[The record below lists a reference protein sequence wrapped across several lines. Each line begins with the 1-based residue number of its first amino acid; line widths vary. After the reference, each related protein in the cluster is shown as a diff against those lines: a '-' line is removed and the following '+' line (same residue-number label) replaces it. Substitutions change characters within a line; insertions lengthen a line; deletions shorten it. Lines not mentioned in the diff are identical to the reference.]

1 MSSLIN
7 AVSIVDTILNTPR
20 IGWIQRGIPQVIAES
35 VGDHVLLTSYI
46 TLIIC
51 NEVKRINDTID
62 VSKCVSMALIHDA
75 HEALAG
81 NVGNNVRLLIN
92 EWRDL
97 ETRLFD
103 ELGFPEELRNY
114 FREYRYGLSVEGRIV
129 NLADKLATFIRA
141 CIYAKTG
148 YDTRELIINYRE
160 LVEKLLNEFTDNI
173 GQVINNIV
181 NPILS
186 WCDDRT
192 VTSTL
197 SNESP

>member
-7 AVSIVDTILNTPR
+7 VVSIVDTILNTPR
-20 IGWIQRGIPQVIAES
+20 IGWVQRGIPQVIAES

-51 NEVKRINDTID
+51 SEVKRINDTID
-62 VSKCVSMALIHDA
+62 VSKCVSTALIHDA

-81 NVGNNVRLLIN
+81 NVGNNVRSLIN

-97 ETRLFD
+97 EVRLFD

-141 CIYAKTG
+141 CAYARIG
-148 YDTRELIINYRE
+148 YDTKELIINYKE
-160 LVEKLLNEFTDNI
+160 LIEKLLNDFTSDS
-173 GQVINNIV
+173 GRVISNIV
-181 NPILS
+181 KAVLS
-186 WCDDRT
+186 WCDDRAIT
-192 VTSTL
+192 NTL

>member
-97 ETRLFD
+97 EARLFD